1 LTVKVKNKLND
12 IDVKNV
18 KRHSAEEETSINI
31 IAGDLG
37 NR

>member
-1 LTVKVKNKLND
+1 MSRKNKLND
-12 IDVKNV
+12 IDVKNFKKQSV
-18 KRHSAEEETSINI
+18 KEMVGINI